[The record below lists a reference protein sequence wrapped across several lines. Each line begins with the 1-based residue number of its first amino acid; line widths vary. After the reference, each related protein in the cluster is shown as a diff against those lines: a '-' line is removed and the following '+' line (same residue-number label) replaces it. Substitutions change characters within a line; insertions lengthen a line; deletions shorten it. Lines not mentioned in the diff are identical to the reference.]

1 MNKYKDLIEKYKD
14 NLDEL
19 MLLNEIK
26 GDITERLFDD
36 KKISK
41 LIHKALSVANDLYIK
56 YKDEDINQI
65 IKQNGFVL
73 EEVKQNPYYFSR
85 LDDKRKI
92 LSTTDK
98 YDILEGKLEGIK
110 PKKLRQISIAHEF
123 IHVLEFRNEI
133 KIEEFELL
141 FVEKKL
147 FFGIVKR
154 NRTSMIFELIAHQ
167 FAKLKTGIS
176 FNPKLLDYVYLV
188 ESEKITID
196 DLEERLK
203 MSNEY
208 YEENIK

>member
-98 YDILEGKLEGIK
+98 YDILDGKLEGIK

-188 ESEKITID
+188 ESDKITID